1 MAKSLKLRMKEDLLA
16 GLRGF
21 IQNALAK
28 AKQNPDGTIT
38 ISKDNVSKWQRVLD
52 GPLKTAPKHMQEWT
66 ESTANRMI
74 KTIKDFKK
82 ETIAKTEVEDPRV
95 KEVKD
100 AFIEYCKDIR
110 DLDYRPDNRK
120 DVPLIKKRLA
130 EGHSADLLKDAFD
143 WFLKDDVSHRLP
155 PTISVALSSGVFT
168 QFMSK
173 R

>member
-28 AKQNPDGTIT
+28 GRHNADGTVT
-38 ISKDNVSKWQRVLD
+38 ISKDNVAKWQRTLD
-52 GPLKTAPKHMQEWT
+52 GPLKTSPKHIQDWT
-66 ESTANRMI
+66 EGVVNKMI

-82 ETIAKTEVEDPRV
+82 ETTAKAEVEDPRV
-95 KEVKD
+95 KEIKL
-100 AFIEYCKDIR
+100 AFVEYCKDIR

-130 EGHSADLLKDAFD
+130 EGNSADLIKDAFD
-143 WFLKDDVSHRLP
+143 WFLRDDVSHRLP